1 MVGPGEP
8 IGTVSLRP
16 RAMLCVLSMG
26 NWPAIT
32 KYLFEQDLDLVAT
45 AGFDTYR
52 FSTSCARVMP

>member
-1 MVGPGEP
+1 MVGLGEP

-32 KYLFEQDLDLVAT
+32 ITSLSKTWILWLPRDLTPIDFRP
-45 AGFDTYR
+45 AG
-52 FSTSCARVMP
+52 PG